1 MKVITLLNEKGGV
14 GKTTLASHIGAWL
27 AIQGKRV
34 LMVDADGQGHL
45 TVAYGIE
52 KEGCFYDMIVRKA
65 PFKSIIRTIPF
76 DRYAPLDSEPSGI
89 LAIVPG
95 NVETR
100 SIPSSVSDATAVL
113 RRVMEL
119 KDIMDYVIFDTSPSP
134 SMLHPM
140 IYMATDYML
149 FPTKCEVW
157 SFDGLQSSMVHKA
170 SFDPFRKQYNLPEI
184 EIMGIVPMLYRAN
197 TIEHTENLKHLK
209 NAFGD
214 LVWRPIPQ
222 RTIWT
227 EVAANRQSLF
237 RAAPGTKS
245 EADAIRLGQHVL
257 EVSNVQKG

>member
-14 GKTTLASHIGAWL
+14 GKTALAAHIGAYL

-34 LMVDADGQGHL
+34 LMIDADGQAHL

-65 PFKSIIRTIPF
+65 PFKQIVRAVPSE
-76 DRYAPLDSEPSGI
+76 RYAYPDRPVTGT
-89 LAIVPG
+89 LAIIPG

-100 SIPSSVSDATAVL
+100 SVPSSVSDATAVL

-119 KDIMDYVIFDTSPSP
+119 RDVMDYVIFDTSPSP

-157 SFDGLQSSMVHKA
+157 SFDGLQSSMQHKA

-184 EIMGIVPMLYRAN
+184 QIMGIVPTLYRAN
-197 TIEHTENLKHLK
+197 TIEHSENLKHLV
-209 NAFGD
+209 NAFGN

-222 RTIWT
+222 RTVWT
-227 EVAANRQSLF
+227 EVATMRQSLF
-237 RAAPGTKS
+237 SAAPDTKS
-245 EADAIRLGQHVL
+245 AADAVRLGQRVM
-257 EVSNVQKG
+257 EVANVKA